1 MAPVDSFRFCSRG
14 GLWGRGRSPRSLG
27 PARGRPS
34 GRFRC
39 YARSCGLGWRR
50 RHRAGLPGRGE
61 RLRYVKDAGGPRGE
75 PGLCAGLCA
84 AGPALR
90 CARPA
95 VSSGQVPWE
104 ERGGAGR
111 DLPGAGRGAARL
123 PFRSVLRPDRA
134 SAASRRCFPEGGGRL
149 NSVVWAAL
157 LSRRC
162 FPHSGTWFLVAE
174 GENCCAVEEHLG
186 GMAPQQSFWGKLVTC
201 AVLLK
206 AESRGWQPGHT
217 CGGWC
222 QQVAWWLEVI
232 SLWQENEYKWLD
244 FTWQ

>member
-95 VSSGQVPWE
+95 VSSGQVPRE

-134 SAASRRCFPEGGGRL
+134 SAASRRCFPEGGGGWTLWCGRPCCPDAAFL
-149 NSVVWAAL
+149 ILELDSLWQRERTAAL
-157 LSRRC
+157 LKSTLEAWLLSSPSEANLLPALCFWKPRVGADSRATRVVVDA
-162 FPHSGTWFLVAE
+162 SRL
-174 GENCCAVEEHLG
+174 LG
-186 GMAPQQSFWGKLVTC
+186 GWK
-201 AVLLK
+201 
-206 AESRGWQPGHT
+206 
-217 CGGWC
+217 
-222 QQVAWWLEVI
+222 
-232 SLWQENEYKWLD
+232 
-244 FTWQ
+244 